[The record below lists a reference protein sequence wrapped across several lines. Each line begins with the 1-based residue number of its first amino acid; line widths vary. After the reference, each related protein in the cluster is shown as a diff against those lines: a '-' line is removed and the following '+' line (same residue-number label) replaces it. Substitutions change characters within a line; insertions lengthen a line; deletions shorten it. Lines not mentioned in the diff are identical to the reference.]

1 MCSSGFGMKNF
12 SSLGLNQ
19 ALIHEMSNHS
29 NGTDNNPSMSINRLF
44 PALLEC
50 FGIILC
56 GYIAGRL
63 NVISATQ
70 SKGLGNYVSRFA
82 LPALLF
88 HKMVV
93 LEFSH
98 VNWSFLYSILIAK
111 ASVFF
116 IVCGLTLLVASP
128 DSRFSKAGLFP
139 IFATQS
145 NDFALGYPIVEA
157 LYQSSYP
164 EYIQYI
170 YLVAPVSLIM
180 LNPIGFI
187 FCEIQKWRDNPN
199 VTQNRFKIVGYA
211 LLHVLKNPIILMVF
225 IGICFNFLLGQKIPA
240 FMENFIDGLSSSFAG
255 SALFFLGL
263 SMVGQIK
270 KLDKSAFVSLLL
282 LITAKLLVLPLICR
296 EMVELLDRSS
306 SLVNHT
312 SLANYAFFYGV
323 FPAAPGVAIFANHFN
338 MEVELITSGMV
349 ISTFVSAPIMYVSA
363 WLLTIPTMDPKPLM
377 AALQNVS
384 FDISIVSLVSL
395 VWSIT
400 VIVLSKK
407 YTRVP
412 HMFTSNLLFAQL
424 MVCIGMIIW
433 NFVTKEG
440 NSIGQTLVFIF
451 LYTSLYS
458 TYIWTG
464 LISITLFLLRK
475 RETVKLPAGFIIL
488 LGWCVPALVVGIL
501 LMAGQRNNDST
512 DSAFF
517 YGTSQVICTAVI
529 LFASI
534 LLSSISLMCMSR
546 NTQDGNYQALDQ
558 SSHNGSI
565 QSEEPEREINQDPQT
580 SPSTAPL
587 LTERDCSTCHGEN
600 GELRCSREL
609 VASLSIN
616 NHPSAETDNH
626 CVSQCVSQRCI
637 LSEEEHRLQT
647 GEPQLARHVLLCL
660 LLVVGLFANL
670 SSCLWWLFN
679 LEPGR
684 LYLELQFFC
693 AVFNFGQGFISFGIF
708 GLDKHLI
715 ILPCKKR
722 LAFLWGGSEVLAD
735 TEGSAVPEEIRMT
748 CNQFVTYHKD
758 LCVRNIVKE
767 KRCGARTSAGIFC
780 GCDLVK
786 WLVRVGLAPDRGEA
800 TKYGERLQKGGVIQH
815 ITGEYEFRDEILYYR
830 FTTKSPACPGAE
842 LF

>member
-1 MCSSGFGMKNF
+1 MKNF
-12 SSLGLNQ
+12 SSLGLTQ
-19 ALIHEMSNHS
+19 ALIREMSNHS

-56 GYIAGRL
+56 GYIAGRVH
-63 NVISATQ
+63 VITATQ

-93 LEFSH
+93 LDFSN

-187 FCEIQKWRDNPN
+187 FCEIQKWRGHPN
-199 VTQNRFKIVGYA
+199 VSQNRIKIVGYA

-312 SLANYAFFYGV
+312 SLANYAFIYGV

-377 AALQNVS
+377 SALQNVS

-407 YTRVP
+407 CTRLP

-424 MVCIGMIIW
+424 MVCVGMMIW

-475 RETVKLPAGFIIL
+475 REAVKLPAGFIIL

-501 LMAGQRNNDST
+501 LMAGQRNRDST

-546 NTQDGNYQALDQ
+546 SAQDANYQALDQ

-565 QSEEPEREINQDPQT
+565 QSEEPEREINQDTQT
-580 SPSTAPL
+580 SPSTLPL

-616 NHPSAETDNH
+616 NHPSAHTENH

-722 LAFLWGGSEVLAD
+722 LAFLWGGSEVLTD
-735 TEGSAVPEEIRMT
+735 TESSAVPEEIRMT
-748 CNQFVTYHKD
+748 CNQFVSYHKD

-780 GCDLVK
+780 GCDMVK

-800 TKYGERLQKGGVIQH
+800 TKYGDRLLKGGVIQH
-815 ITGEYEFRDEILYYR
+815 ITGEYEFRDETLYYR
-830 FTTKSPACPGAE
+830 FTMKSPACPGAE

>member
-1 MCSSGFGMKNF
+1 MLWSSGFGMKNF
-12 SSLGLNQ
+12 SSLGMTQSLF
-19 ALIHEMSNHS
+19 HEMSNHS

-56 GYIAGRL
+56 GYIAGRV
-63 NVISATQ
+63 NVITATQ

-88 HKMVV
+88 QKMVV
-93 LEFSH
+93 LDFSN

-145 NDFALGYPIVEA
+145 NDFALGFPIVEA

-164 EYIQYI
+164 EYLQYI

-187 FCEIQKWRDNPN
+187 FCEIQKWRDHPN
-199 VTQNRFKIVGYA
+199 SSQNRFKIVGYA
-211 LLHVLKNPIILMVF
+211 LLHVFKNPIILMVF
-225 IGICFNFLLGQKIPA
+225 IGICFNFLLGQKIPT

-263 SMVGQIK
+263 SMVGQMK

-312 SLANYAFFYGV
+312 SLANYAFLYGV

-363 WLLTIPTMDPKPLM
+363 WLLTIPSMDPKPLV

-407 YTRVP
+407 YVRVP

-433 NFVTKEG
+433 NFVAKEG
-440 NSIGQTLVFIF
+440 YSIGQTLVFIL

-464 LISITLFLLRK
+464 LISVTLFLLRK
-475 RETVKLPAGFIIL
+475 REAVKLPVGCIIL
-488 LGWCVPALVVGIL
+488 LGWSVPALVVGIL

-517 YGTSQVICTAVI
+517 YGTYQVICTAVL
-529 LFASI
+529 LFSSI
-534 LLSSISLMCMSR
+534 LMSSISLMCMSR
-546 NTQDGNYQALDQ
+546 NAQDGNYQALDQ

-565 QSEEPEREINQDPQT
+565 QSEEPEREVNQETQT
-580 SPSTAPL
+580 SPSTPPL
-587 LTERDCSTCHGEN
+587 LTERGCSTCHGEN
-600 GELRCSREL
+600 GELHCSREL
-609 VASLSIN
+609 VASLSVN
-616 NHPSAETDNH
+616 SHPSAETGTVETKNH
-626 CVSQCVSQRCI
+626 CVSRCVSQRCI

-735 TEGSAVPEEIRMT
+735 TEGSAVPEEVRMT
-748 CNQFVTYHKD
+748 CNQFVSYHKD

-767 KRCGARTSAGIFC
+767 KSADTWFTEH
-780 GCDLVK
+780 
-786 WLVRVGLAPDRGEA
+786 VGESLP
-800 TKYGERLQKGGVIQH
+800 
-815 ITGEYEFRDEILYYR
+815 
-830 FTTKSPACPGAE
+830 
-842 LF
+842 